1 MEQNLQIPL
10 STSTGQEIKF
20 CKDCKHCVKGALGPQ
35 WWKCAN
41 TRVISFLD
49 GTVTYN
55 YCHDERVFAA
65 GCGSIGRNFEA
76 VPSYDSST
84 HAGGGHG

>member
-1 MEQNLQIPL
+1 MEALLKQR
-10 STSTGQEIKF
+10 STSTIDQPIKF
-20 CKDCKHCVKGALGPQ
+20 CKDCKHVVKDDKGPT

-41 TRVISFLD
+41 TRVVSFLD

-55 YCHDERVFAA
+55 YCSEERTLTS

-76 VPSYDSST
+76 APSYDSST